1 MLAVI
6 SGKILNQ
13 GTTFNKSK
21 NVDIPWV
28 DVYDGVS
35 SVRVHGLVASG
46 STFGEDISLE
56 VDVYAIDKDK
66 LYLKYH
72 H

>member
-13 GTTFNKSK
+13 GTTFSKSK
-21 NVDIPWV
+21 NAEIPWT
-28 DVYDGVS
+28 DIYDGVS
-35 SVRVHGLVASG
+35 SVRVHGFLVSG
-46 STFGEDISLE
+46 STFGDDVSIE
-56 VDVYAIDKDK
+56 VDIYAIDKDK

-72 H
+72 Y